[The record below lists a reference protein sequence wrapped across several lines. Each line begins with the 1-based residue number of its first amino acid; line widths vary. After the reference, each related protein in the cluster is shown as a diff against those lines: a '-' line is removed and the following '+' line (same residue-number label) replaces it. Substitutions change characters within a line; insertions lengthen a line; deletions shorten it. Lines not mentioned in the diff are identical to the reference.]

1 MRHHRVRYMLRQLR
15 KLKTILPTTTLLIA
29 SGNAIGAV
37 PEDGAC
43 VKSIEDREYIR
54 SLALQGIDQALR
66 DQVAHLFEIWV
77 RDPAAAPARASAGM
91 QIALGAYHRSREN
104 TLNWNPPICDE
115 KGKKP

>member
-1 MRHHRVRYMLRQLR
+1 MQRL
-15 KLKTILPTTTLLIA
+15 LKTLIVIAALLICHDK
-29 SGNAIGAV
+29 SIGAV

-54 SLALQGIDQALR
+54 TLTLQGIDQALR
-66 DQVAHLFEIWV
+66 DHVAHLFEIWV
-77 RDPAAAPARASAGM
+77 RDPAAAPMRASAGM
-91 QIALGAYHRSREN
+91 QIALGAYHRSRDN